1 MTILKAV
8 YENIESSLIKKKI
21 YLEIDDNRQYSFTYV
36 SLLDSKKYETYMD
49 AVYENNFFNKEKK
62 GIYGTLS
69 IEYNGQKAS
78 LNVYSDTIMSAHA
91 IELDDK
97 AGWLAIVGVS
107 EERYNL
113 ETPDYKTS
121 IFDNALNFVRH
132 VELTDF
138 SHIFFM
144 DKQFPIERIYGVEK
158 DKIDDC
164 MICELGFNYE
174 WIATYK
180 YDIKSG
186 EFMELMNIRR
196 L

>member
-1 MTILKAV
+1 
-8 YENIESSLIKKKI
+8 
-21 YLEIDDNRQYSFTYV
+21 
-36 SLLDSKKYETYMD
+36 MD

-69 IEYNGQKAS
+69 IEYNGQQAN

-97 AGWLAIVGVS
+97 TGWLAIVGVS
-107 EERYNL
+107 EERYDL
-113 ETPDYKTS
+113 ETLDYKTS

-144 DKQFPIERIYGVEK
+144 DKQFAIERIYGVEK
-158 DKIDDC
+158 DKIDD
-164 MICELGFNYE
+164 
-174 WIATYK
+174 
-180 YDIKSG
+180 
-186 EFMELMNIRR
+186 
-196 L
+196 

>member
-1 MTILKAV
+1 
-8 YENIESSLIKKKI
+8 
-21 YLEIDDNRQYSFTYV
+21 
-36 SLLDSKKYETYMD
+36 
-49 AVYENNFFNKEKK
+49 
-62 GIYGTLS
+62 
-69 IEYNGQKAS
+69 
-78 LNVYSDTIMSAHA
+78 MSAHA

-97 AGWLAIVGVS
+97 NGWLAIVGVS
-107 EERYNL
+107 EECYDL
-113 ETPDYKTS
+113 ETPDYKIS
-121 IFDNALNFVRH
+121 IFDDALNFVRY

-144 DKQFPIERIYGVEK
+144 DKNFPVERISSVKK
-158 DKIDDC
+158 DEIDDC
-164 MICELGFNYE
+164 MICELDFNYE